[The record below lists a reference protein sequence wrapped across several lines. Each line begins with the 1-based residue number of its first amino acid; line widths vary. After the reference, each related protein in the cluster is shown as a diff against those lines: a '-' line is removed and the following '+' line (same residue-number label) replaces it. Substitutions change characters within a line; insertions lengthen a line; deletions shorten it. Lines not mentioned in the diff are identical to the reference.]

1 MSGMDKSTH
10 NRTKIIATIGPASRN
25 YETIEAMI
33 NAGLDVIRM
42 NFSHSTLEDH
52 QSTIGHVRRYN
63 ATNKTNICLLG
74 DLQGPKL
81 RIGMVLNNQIFLET
95 GRKIFLTS
103 EETIS
108 TPETLYI
115 KYEHLAKDVKQGE
128 CILLDDGKLTL
139 EILSSDKKN
148 ILEAKIIHGGVL
160 SSKKGVNFPQSKL
173 SIPALSE
180 KDITDLEFA
189 LKNHVEWIALSFVR
203 NADDIIQVKRLVQ
216 EAHSKAKV
224 IAKIEKPEAVDN
236 IDDIISTADGIM
248 VARGD
253 LGVEMDLE
261 KVPILQKQIVKAS
274 IQGAKPVIIATQM
287 MESMIQS
294 PTPTRAETNDVTNAV
309 LDGADAV
316 MLSAETST
324 GAYPVE
330 VIKIMERIIRYAE
343 KQETI
348 YNKRKEVNPA
358 SNTFLSDEICHQAC
372 LICDVLNAK
381 AIVSMTHSGYT
392 AFQLAS
398 FRPKAPVFIFTDN
411 KQLLYTL
418 NLLWGVKCFY
428 YNKFATT
435 DETIHDVNTLLREMG
450 QVKPG
455 DLVINT
461 ASMPLHSRSRT
472 NTIRASRI
480 H

>member
-1 MSGMDKSTH
+1 MDKITQ

-52 QSTIGHVRRYN
+52 QSTVDHVRRFN
-63 ATNKTNICLLG
+63 SSNKSNVCLLG

-103 EETIS
+103 EETVS

-115 KYEHLAKDVKQGE
+115 KYDHLATDVKAGE

-148 ILEAKIIHGGVL
+148 TLEAKIIHGGVL
-160 SSKKGVNFPQSKL
+160 SSKKGVNFPNSKL

-180 KDITDLEFA
+180 KDITDLDFA
-189 LKNHVEWIALSFVR
+189 IENNVEWIALSFVR
-203 NADDIIQVKRLVQ
+203 NADDIVQLKGLIQK
-216 EAHSKAKV
+216 AHSKAKV

-236 IDDIISTADGIM
+236 IDDIIAATDGVM

-253 LGVEMDLE
+253 LGVEIELE
-261 KVPILQKQIVKAS
+261 KVPILQKQIVKS
-274 IQGAKPVIIATQM
+274 CIQGAKPVIIATQM

-316 MLSAETST
+316 MLSAETSV
-324 GAYPVE
+324 GAYPIE
-330 VIKIMERIIRYAE
+330 VVKIMERIIRYAE

-358 SNTFLSDEICHQAC
+358 SNTFISDEICHQAC

-418 NLLWGVKCFY
+418 NLLWGVKCYY

-435 DETIHDVNTLLREMG
+435 DETIHDVNNLLREMG

-461 ASMPLHSRSRT
+461 ASMPLHTRSRT